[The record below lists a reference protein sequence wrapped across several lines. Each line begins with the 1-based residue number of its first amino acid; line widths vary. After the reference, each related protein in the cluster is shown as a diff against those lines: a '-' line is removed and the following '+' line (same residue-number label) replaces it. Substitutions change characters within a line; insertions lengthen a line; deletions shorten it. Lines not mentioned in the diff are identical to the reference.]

1 MTTERKRPCAG
12 MPRPRESTKR
22 GFYFWGASAG
32 DVPARCPA
40 NSKKQERNKTM
51 KKIISAATAA
61 ALCALAGCYI
71 GKAEFKGE
79 DMKMYPFFGTS
90 AVPIE

>member
-1 MTTERKRPCAG
+1 MKRAFI
-12 MPRPRESTKR
+12 T
-22 GFYFWGASAG
+22 
-32 DVPARCPA
+32 
-40 NSKKQERNKTM
+40 
-51 KKIISAATAA
+51 AAIFA

-90 AVPIE
+90 ATPIE